1 MHVGH
6 AKCTLSFRCSM
17 PTMLAHMFA
26 KVWVFMREYSL
37 PPPFASLLRLIS
49 PALARG
55 EKSAWFDRVAR
66 MEEAHLIDP

>member
-1 MHVGH
+1 VHVGH

-37 PPPFASLLRLIS
+37 LLPSRFSIVVDL
-49 PALARG
+49 PGL
-55 EKSAWFDRVAR
+55 
-66 MEEAHLIDP
+66 